1 MKIVYI
7 VNTRMPNQR
16 AHGFQIAKTCEKFA
30 AMGNDVLLLHP
41 YRKND
46 LTQDIFDY
54 YGLQRNFKA
63 ETIFSIDVI
72 VLSRLIGFLAFY
84 LQSLLFSLALLFR
97 KFDKDSVIYTRDIF
111 IVFLFQIKGHKV
123 VYNVH
128 NWSKKRELF
137 SKLLNKNIKIVS
149 NSEGTKRKMME
160 EGFTHVIAV
169 PNGVDIGEYN
179 TVADVSETRKKLN
192 LPIDKKIAMYVG
204 NLYQWKGIDVILEAS
219 RLMKEARVLFVI
231 VGGDTDDL
239 KKYSEKVVGV
249 SNVLFVGHKRR
260 EDVPLYVRSADVLL
274 LPNSAVTEESRSQ
287 TSPIK
292 MFEYMASSVPII
304 ASSLPSI
311 QEVLN
316 SDSAL
321 LIEPDSPVAL
331 AQGIEEVLNN
341 QSLAKKKAEKALADV
356 KKYTW
361 DEYAKK
367 IIQFI
372 ES

>member
-30 AMGNDVLLLHP
+30 ALGNDVLLLHP

-46 LTQDIFDY
+46 VTENIFDY

-63 ETIFSIDVI
+63 ETVSSIDVI
-72 VLSRLIGFLAFY
+72 VFSHIIGFLAFY
-84 LQSLLFSLALLFR
+84 LQSLLFSLVLIF
-97 KFDKDSVIYTRDIF
+97 KNFDNDSVIYTRDIF
-111 IVFLFQIKGHKV
+111 IAFLFQVKGHRV

-137 SKLLNKNIKIVS
+137 SKLLNKNIKIIC
-149 NSEGTKRKMME
+149 NSDGTKRKMIE
-160 EGFTHVIAV
+160 EGFTRVIAV
-169 PNGVDIGEYN
+169 PNGVDTEEYN
-179 TVADVSETRKKLN
+179 SVMDIQQVRSSLKLPVA
-192 LPIDKKIAMYVG
+192 KKIAMYVG
-204 NLYQWKGIDVILEAS
+204 NLYKWKGIDVILETA
-219 RLMKEARVLFVI
+219 RLVDMADILFVV
-231 VGGDTDDL
+231 VGGDIDDL
-239 KKYSEKVVGV
+239 KQYTQKAAGTD
-249 SNVLFVGHKRR
+249 NVLFVGHKQKR
-260 EDVPLYVRSADVLL
+260 EIPSYIRSADVLL

-292 MFEYMASSVPII
+292 MFEYMASGVPII
-304 ASSLPSI
+304 ASNLPSI
-311 QEVLN
+311 REVLN
-316 SDSAL
+316 EENSFL
-321 LIEPDSPVAL
+321 VEPDSPKAL
-331 AQGIEEVLNN
+331 AEGLKEILNN
-341 QSLAKKKAEKALADV
+341 RPLAKKKAEKALADV